1 LQSCFRNRKK
11 DPTLKLCW
19 DQAADPLTTTFI
31 VKDKI
36 LYAIDPDPKQLE
48 NPYKVV
54 VPQSLRSKVL
64 DVGHACSGH
73 FGSRKTR
80 AHVQSHFYWPGMG
93 KDIST
98 HCKACTT
105 CASFT
110 SHRKSIQPLQPVPIV
125 HTPWEKLAMDI
136 VGPFTRTTSGY
147 KYVLTLVDMATRFP
161 EAIPLKKVDT
171 ASTAEALLK
180 VFSAYGTPS
189 CIVHDNGSNFTSE
202 LMTNILK
209 SLNISQIRVSPYHP
223 QANGMIERLNG
234 TLKKAIK
241 KAGATES
248 TWDRWLH
255 FVLHA
260 VRITNHAATGHT
272 PYELEA

>member
-1 LQSCFRNRKK
+1 
-11 DPTLKLCW
+11 
-19 DQAADPLTTTFI
+19 
-31 VKDKI
+31 
-36 LYAIDPDPKQLE
+36 
-48 NPYKVV
+48 
-54 VPQSLRSKVL
+54 
-64 DVGHACSGH
+64 
-73 FGSRKTR
+73 
-80 AHVQSHFYWPGMG
+80 
-93 KDIST
+93 
-98 HCKACTT
+98 
-105 CASFT
+105 
-110 SHRKSIQPLQPVPIV
+110 
-125 HTPWEKLAMDI
+125 
-136 VGPFTRTTSGY
+136 
-147 KYVLTLVDMATRFP
+147 MATRFP
-161 EAIPLKKVDT
+161 GAIPLKKVDT